1 MADIVGAVARMRF
14 ARTDAQAVIDK
25 QVIRDLQN
33 YYSYTIDSG
42 AYNNLD
48 AVFLPGLKS
57 GGLRL
62 PKAMF
67 SSAKQIEPIV
77 LIEA

>member
-1 MADIVGAVARMRF
+1 M
-14 ARTDAQAVIDK
+14 DAQAVIDK
-25 QVIRDLQN
+25 QVIRELQN
-33 YYSYTIDSG
+33 HYSYTIDSG

>member
-1 MADIVGAVARMRF
+1 M
-14 ARTDAQAVIDK
+14 DAQAVIDK

-57 GGLRL
+57 GGL
-62 PKAMF
+62 
-67 SSAKQIEPIV
+67 
-77 LIEA
+77 